1 MNVAND
7 DDQPVMIPIS
17 IIRSRL
23 KKRIGQ
29 FDEARK
35 KLSFWQAKR
44 YILLSGAIVALQAEL
59 EDITALEVT
68 ARIAGEET
76 IS

>member
-17 IIRSRL
+17 IRSRL